1 MIKLYKYDKL
11 RLSRAVGTTLERGG
25 VTMTVYQTL
34 MVAIS
39 FATLI
44 IGVLSFPYRK

>member
-1 MIKLYKYDKL
+1 
-11 RLSRAVGTTLERGG
+11 
-25 VTMTVYQTL
+25 MTVYQTL

-44 IGVLSFPYRK
+44 IGVLSFPYKK